1 MHNLP
6 KTKCLCGN
14 DTDFHNL
21 LKLSKN
27 KPSEKDKKLAEDR
40 LINLMKQKCCLC
52 HESNEQKLFDF
63 KVMQGPPHLMC
74 LNCYEKEKKK
84 KAI

>member
-40 LINLMKQKCCLC
+40 LINLMKKNAVYATSQMSK
-52 HESNEQKLFDF
+52 
-63 KVMQGPPHLMC
+63 
-74 LNCYEKEKKK
+74 NCSILK
-84 KAI
+84 